1 MSFRRLLSL
10 VPVLVL
16 VPLVSA
22 CASGG
27 TASGGGET
35 AATAGNASETEGS
48 STLITRAQLATFSNR
63 TVFDAVTRFNPRWL
77 RQSRGDGVAGPRF
90 ARVVI
95 DGRARGE
102 LDELRRIRADGVE
115 SLTFISSNVATRTYG
130 PGFEGGAIQ
139 VRMRGR

>member
-27 TASGGGET
+27 TASGGGAT
-35 AATAGNASETEGS
+35 AAAGNASETEGS
-48 STLITRAQLATFSNR
+48 STFITRAQLATFSNR

-77 RQSRGDGVAGPRF
+77 RQSRGDGLAGPRF

-95 DGRARGE
+95 DGGTRGE

>member
-10 VPVLVL
+10 VPFLVL

-35 AATAGNASETEGS
+35 AATAGNAGATEGS
-48 STLITRAQLATFSNR
+48 ATVITRAQLATYSNR
-63 TVFDAVTRFNPRWL
+63 TAFEAVQQFNRRWL
-77 RQSRGDGVAGPRF
+77 RETRGDGVAGPRF

-95 DGRARGE
+95 NGGARGE
-102 LDELRRIRADGVE
+102 LDELRRLRADDVE
-115 SLTFISSNVATRTYG
+115 SMNFISSNEATRAYG